1 MGLVKVELLVF
12 AHTQKVLVIL
22 RPTKAGDQIGNR
34 VGTYMK
40 NGDKDTVKVDYGCQT
55 V

>member
-1 MGLVKVELLVF
+1 MDLVKVEPLVS
-12 AHTQKVLVIL
+12 AKTPKVLVNL
-22 RPTKAGDQIGNR
+22 RPTKAGDQIGSG

-40 NGDKDTVKVDYGCQT
+40 NGDKDIVKVDYGCQT